1 LIWALKTQQAFIN
14 NGKEI
19 IGLYLE
25 MDVIRLT
32 VPVHLTMTTGTVL
45 IMLHIDSY
53 YNTNLRQIHTVNST

>member
-1 LIWALKTQQAFIN
+1 
-14 NGKEI
+14 
-19 IGLYLE
+19 

-32 VPVHLTMTTGTVL
+32 VSVHLTMTTGTVL